1 MLAAGAFTLGKILLT
16 HMGDL
21 KKVGRTLNPADRYVR
36 PGRRYDLPENVPGM
50 RHGLTEEKYQRDTR
64 YCNPAEPEIVA
75 LAHHLGAFEKT
86 PFDYAR
92 DAFEFVK
99 RNLTLEIMALDGV
112 AETLRRGTGT
122 CLQINSVYA
131 ALCRTA
137 GIPARYKLFS
147 AVQTQAVYEDLYDP
161 MMQQWY
167 DALGYFSIEGDVQ
180 VCIDGE
186 WIPANAAP
194 TPERQAAMG
203 SPITQF
209 GESAIGVWFEAIP
222 GTIMITESL
231 PYGVGVLSRVL
242 MRIAPG
248 TVNTVNVNIQRQIA
262 RGRDIIARAGGE
274 TAYDEQ
280 ARTKKVPKM
289 PTVEL
294 QKKGVVIEG

>member
-1 MLAAGAFTLGKILLT
+1 
-16 HMGDL
+16 
-21 KKVGRTLNPADRYVR
+21 
-36 PGRRYDLPENVPGM
+36 
-50 RHGLTEEKYQRDTR
+50 
-64 YCNPAEPEIVA
+64 
-75 LAHHLGAFEKT
+75 
-86 PFDYAR
+86 
-92 DAFEFVK
+92 
-99 RNLTLEIMALDGV
+99 
-112 AETLRRGTGT
+112 
-122 CLQINSVYA
+122 
-131 ALCRTA
+131 
-137 GIPARYKLFS
+137 
-147 AVQTQAVYEDLYDP
+147 

-203 SPITQF
+203 SPITRF

-248 TVNTVNVNIQRQIA
+248 TVNTVNVNIQQQIA

-274 TAYDEQ
+274 AAYDEQ